1 MSEII
6 KMLDERL
13 KQLDDR
19 QIRIEAKIDNMM
31 QTGCAKAE
39 AHRRVEDNQESIF
52 KRLVTVELAQ
62 AEGRGKMVV
71 LGVIACAAMGAFF
84 AWVGGMW
91 K

>member
-13 KQLDDR
+13 
-19 QIRIEAKIDNMM
+19 IRIEAKIDNMM

-84 AWVGGMW
+84 AWIGRMW